1 MSITALT
8 PRIQMFLTEQ
18 KNVKNFE
25 TFKTGH
31 RTIIYTKKESDAL
44 KDFLDF
50 IGANYRTDPEPNGIS
65 HEKLVFFNLNFSE

>member
-1 MSITALT
+1 MTTTKLT
-8 PRIQMFLTEQ
+8 PLIQMFLTEQ

-50 IGANYRTDPEPNGIS
+50 IGADYRTDPEPNGVS
-65 HEKLVFFNLNFSE
+65 HEKLVFFNLKFEE